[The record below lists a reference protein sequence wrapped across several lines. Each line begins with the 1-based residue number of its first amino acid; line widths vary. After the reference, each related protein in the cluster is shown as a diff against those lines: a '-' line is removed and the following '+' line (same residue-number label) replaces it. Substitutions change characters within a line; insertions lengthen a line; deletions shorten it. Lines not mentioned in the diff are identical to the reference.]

1 MQALTDQD
9 VNATVVTIDGVGAC
23 DLISRNAMLEGLL
36 RMEGGDQIFPFAW
49 LFCGTPWE
57 QGDPFMPML
66 SSLGE
71 HPALEAIQRRFLDD
85 EKLFAHFDDVIW
97 CANQTGCA
105 Q

>member
-36 RMEGGDQIFPFAW
+36 RMEGGNQIFRLRGCSVGPHGSRGTVHANVV
-49 LFCGTPWE
+49 LF
-57 QGDPFMPML
+57 
-66 SSLGE
+66 GE